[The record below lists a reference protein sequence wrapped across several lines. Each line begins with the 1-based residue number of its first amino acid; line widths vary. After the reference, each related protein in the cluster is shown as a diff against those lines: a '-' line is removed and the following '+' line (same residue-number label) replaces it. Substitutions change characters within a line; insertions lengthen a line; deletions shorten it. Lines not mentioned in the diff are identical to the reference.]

1 MSNPLTADMLTA
13 TDQIYLSL
21 WNQICSLDLLPGEK
35 LSEVR
40 LAAEFECSRVPVR
53 EALHRLAADGAVD
66 VFPKRGSFVSLI
78 DRQQVEQTR
87 YLREVLETHVCL
99 EAFDSGALTAIYLY
113 LCSIVE
119 QQRTA
124 RAMDDIATVF
134 RLDED
139 FHHIFYSLAHRE
151 FVLEHTGPQNVHYRR
166 ARLLSI
172 HHEAK
177 ETIIEQHT
185 DILEAIRANDRE
197 RLQNAIFTHLN
208 NVNMVMQG
216 PNMGDHAL
224 YFNPPFEVSK

>member
-1 MSNPLTADMLTA
+1 MSNSLPPCRYAHRYR
-13 TDQIYLSL
+13 QIYLSL

-99 EAFDSGALTAIYLY
+99 
-113 LCSIVE
+113 
-119 QQRTA
+119 
-124 RAMDDIATVF
+124 
-134 RLDED
+134 DED

-208 NVNMVMQG
+208 NVNVVMQG

-224 YFNPPFEVSK
+224 YFNPPYEVSK

>member
-1 MSNPLTADMLTA
+1 
-13 TDQIYLSL
+13 
-21 WNQICSLDLLPGEK
+21 
-35 LSEVR
+35 
-40 LAAEFECSRVPVR
+40 
-53 EALHRLAADGAVD
+53 
-66 VFPKRGSFVSLI
+66 
-78 DRQQVEQTR
+78 
-87 YLREVLETHVCL
+87 
-99 EAFDSGALTAIYLY
+99 
-113 LCSIVE
+113 
-119 QQRTA
+119 
-124 RAMDDIATVF
+124 MDDIATVF

-197 RLQNAIFTHLN
+197 RLQNAILTHLN
-208 NVNMVMQG
+208 NVNVVMQG

-224 YFNPPFEVSK
+224 YFNPPYEVSK

>member
-1 MSNPLTADMLTA
+1 MPTSLPADMLTA
-13 TDQIYLSL
+13 TDQIYLNL
-21 WNQICSLDLLPGEK
+21 WNQICSLELLPGEK

-40 LAAEFECSRVPVR
+40 LAAEFDCSRVPVR
-53 EALHRLAADGAVD
+53 EALHHLAAEGAVD

-78 DRQQVEQTR
+78 DRQQVKQTR

-99 EAFDSGALTAIYLY
+99 EAFDSGALTTVYPY

-119 QQRTA
+119 QQKTA
-124 RAMDDIATVF
+124 RSLDDIATVF

-172 HHEAK
+172 HHEVK
-177 ETIIEQHT
+177 NTIIEQHT
-185 DILEAIRANDRE
+185 DILDAIRANDRE
-197 RLQNAIFTHLN
+197 GLRNAISTHLN
-208 NVNMVMQG
+208 NVNVVIQTT
-216 PNMGDHAL
+216 NMGDHAL
-224 YFNPPFEVSK
+224 YFNPPYEVSK

>member
-1 MSNPLTADMLTA
+1 M
-13 TDQIYLSL
+13 
-21 WNQICSLDLLPGEK
+21 
-35 LSEVR
+35 
-40 LAAEFECSRVPVR
+40 
-53 EALHRLAADGAVD
+53 
-66 VFPKRGSFVSLI
+66 
-78 DRQQVEQTR
+78 EQTR

-99 EAFDSGALTAIYLY
+99 EAFDSGALTAICPY

-172 HHEAK
+172 HHEGQK
-177 ETIIEQHT
+177 KRSLSST
-185 DILEAIRANDRE
+185 R
-197 RLQNAIFTHLN
+197 IFWKRSAPTT
-208 NVNMVMQG
+208 VSACKMQSL
-216 PNMGDHAL
+216 PT
-224 YFNPPFEVSK
+224 

>member
-1 MSNPLTADMLTA
+1 MSNSLPADMLTA

-87 YLREVLETHVCL
+87 YLREVLETHVC
-99 EAFDSGALTAIYLY
+99 
-113 LCSIVE
+113 
-119 QQRTA
+119 
-124 RAMDDIATVF
+124 
-134 RLDED
+134 DED

-208 NVNMVMQG
+208 NVNVVMQG
-216 PNMGDHAL
+216 PSMGDHAL
-224 YFNPPFEVSK
+224 YFNPPYEVSK

>member
-1 MSNPLTADMLTA
+1 MLTA

-99 EAFDSGALTAIYLY
+99 EAFDSGALTAIYPY

-119 QQRTA
+119 Q
-124 RAMDDIATVF
+124 
-134 RLDED
+134 
-139 FHHIFYSLAHRE
+139 
-151 FVLEHTGPQNVHYRR
+151 
-166 ARLLSI
+166 
-172 HHEAK
+172 
-177 ETIIEQHT
+177 
-185 DILEAIRANDRE
+185 
-197 RLQNAIFTHLN
+197 
-208 NVNMVMQG
+208 
-216 PNMGDHAL
+216 
-224 YFNPPFEVSK
+224 